1 MSSSILQYEAKRS
14 ELDSILTTNLGKRQ
28 EELQAS
34 LAAINTESRTEELAA
49 KMRDLEAVQATIK
62 EVSQRQ
68 AGEE

>member
-1 MSSSILQYEAKRS
+1 LQYEAKRS
-14 ELDSILTTNLGKRQ
+14 ELESILTTNLGKRQ

-49 KMRDLEAVQATIK
+49 KIRDLEAVQATIK